1 MIKWIKFKGSTE
13 EERTKELE
21 GKLPVII
28 YREGETFTID
38 KDDEDGPGYYD
49 IGSEYWAPLNL
60 PQEEKWE
67 RLADY
72 YGPLGNQQ
80 TISETLLRE
89 FDNIYSILNE
99 LRKR

>member
-1 MIKWIKFKGSTE
+1 MIEWIKFKGSTE
-13 EERTKELE
+13 EERAKELE

-38 KDDEDGPGYYD
+38 KDDEDGPNYYD

-67 RLADY
+67 RKHKAEDFGLNRYFAD
-72 YGPLGNQQ
+72 
-80 TISETLLRE
+80 E